1 MDSAREVPP
10 RGDVVG
16 KRATIADVAAL
27 AGVSR
32 AAVSKVFNNSG
43 RISEATAARIHDAAH
58 KLNWTPSTAAVALRR
73 SRSRTVGLV
82 LNRPGALE
90 IDATSSLLISGL
102 ESVLAPKSYG
112 LLLYLIDRTPEDEAR
127 AYKMMAD
134 ERRVDGVIL
143 TDSRYGDGR
152 FALMRSLGLPA
163 VLIGTPDA
171 GDPVPHLDSD
181 PPGAGIDD
189 AVTHLIE
196 LGHRRIAYIGGPD
209 DRVQARMRRLM
220 FESAMA
226 DQGLRPI
233 ASIATDYSPEEAA
246 GRTAALL
253 DGTSAQP
260 TAIIYGSDPMAIA
273 GISAAR
279 SAGVS
284 VPEHLSVIGFDGLPI
299 GAWIDPTLTTVQRD
313 AVQRGRA
320 VATRLLELL
329 GEDVEVQ
336 QIARPHLLVRGST
349 GPAPAG

>member
-1 MDSAREVPP
+1 MSDSPVRRP
-10 RGDVVG
+10 
-16 KRATIADVAAL
+16 TIADVAAL

-32 AAVSKVFNNSG
+32 AAVSKVFNGTG
-43 RISEATAARIHDAAH
+43 RISAPTAARIHEAAK

-90 IDATSSLLISGL
+90 IGATSSLLISGL
-102 ESVLAPKSYG
+102 ESVLAPAGYG

-127 AYKMMAD
+127 AYRAMAD

-163 VLIGTPDA
+163 VLIGTPDE
-171 GDPVPHLDSD
+171 GDPVPHLDSS

-189 AVTHLIE
+189 AVSHLVD
-196 LGHRRIAYIGGPD
+196 LGHQRIAYIGGPD
-209 DRVQARMRRLM
+209 DRVQARERRLM
-220 FESAMA
+220 FEAAMA
-226 DQGLRPI
+226 AAHLRPI
-233 ASIATDYSPEEAA
+233 ASIATEYSPDHAA
-246 GRTAALL
+246 ERTSALL
-253 DGTSAQP
+253 DGTAAQP

-279 SAGVS
+279 SRGLT
-284 VPEHLSVIGFDGLPI
+284 VPADLSVIGFDGLPI

-320 VATRLLELL
+320 VATKLLQIL
-329 GEDVEVQ
+329 GEQIDVQE
-336 QIARPHLLVRGST
+336 ISRPYLVVRGST
-349 GPAPAG
+349 GAAPLL

>member
-1 MDSAREVPP
+1 MGTARDVPP
-10 RGDVVG
+10 SGDGVG
-16 KRATIADVAAL
+16 RRPTIADVAAL

-43 RISEATAARIHDAAH
+43 RISAPTAARIHEAAL

-90 IDATSSLLISGL
+90 IGATSSLLISGL
-102 ESVLAPKSYG
+102 ESVLAPAGYG

-127 AYKMMAD
+127 AYRMMAD

-163 VLIGTPDA
+163 VLIGTPDE

-181 PPGAGIDD
+181 PAGAGIDD
-189 AVTHLIE
+189 AVHHLIG
-196 LGHRRIAYIGGPD
+196 LGHRRIAYVGGPD
-209 DRVQARMRRLM
+209 DRVQARARRLM
-220 FESAMA
+220 FESTMA

-233 ASIATDYSPEEAA
+233 ASIAIDYSPERAA
-246 GRTAALL
+246 ERTAALL
-253 DGTSAQP
+253 DGTPAQP

-279 SAGVS
+279 TSGVS
-284 VPEHLSVIGFDGLPI
+284 VPQQLSVIGFDGLPI

-320 VATRLLELL
+320 VATKLLELL
-329 GEDVEVQ
+329 GEEVEVQ

-349 GPAPAG
+349 GPAPEV